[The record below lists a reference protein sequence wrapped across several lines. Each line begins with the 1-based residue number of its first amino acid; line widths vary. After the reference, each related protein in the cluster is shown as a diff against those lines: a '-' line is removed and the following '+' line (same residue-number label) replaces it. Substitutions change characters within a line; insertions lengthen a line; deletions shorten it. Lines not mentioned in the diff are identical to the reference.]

1 MNDSVYIAGISMTR
15 FGVFAERSV
24 KDLTREAVEGALSD
38 AGAEQKDIEVAFFS
52 NTAQDVLEGQTVVA
66 GQIALRS
73 MGFQGIPMMN
83 VENACASGATAV
95 HMAVSYVRSGMA
107 NIALAVGVE
116 KMNFPDMAKVFG
128 LFDGG
133 YDVHDPDGL
142 QRILKELG
150 GDGSEAGE
158 GRRSAFME
166 VYASLARAHM
176 RDFGTTQQQLAV
188 IASKNHRHSTLNPFA
203 HFRREFSV
211 EEVLGAR
218 AIGFPLTV
226 PMCAPMTDGA
236 AAVVVCNAAG
246 LKQIR
251 ASRALKVLASV
262 VGTGTERAL
271 NDWSQAATRLAA
283 LRAYEEAG
291 IGPKEISVAEVHDA
305 SAFGELLQSELLGF
319 CEIGAGGSLAESGAT
334 TLGGR
339 IPINPSG
346 GLESKGHPIGATGI
360 GQLFEL
366 ALQLRGEA
374 GPRQVANA
382 RFGIAENGGGMYGG
396 EEAVVAIT
404 ILGQ

>member
-1 MNDSVYIAGISMTR
+1 MREPVYLAGISMTR
-15 FGVFAERSV
+15 FGVFPERSV
-24 KDLTREAVEGALSD
+24 KELTREAVEGALSD
-38 AGAEQKDIEVAFFS
+38 AGAELHEIEAAFFS
-52 NTAQDVLEGQTVVA
+52 NTAQDVLEGQVVVA

-73 MGFQGIPMMN
+73 MGFERIPMMN

-107 NIALAVGVE
+107 DIALAVGVE
-116 KMNFPDMAKVFG
+116 KMNFPDMTKVFG

-133 YDVHDPDGL
+133 YDVHDPEGL
-142 QRILKELG
+142 RRLLVELG
-150 GDGSEAGE
+150 GDQFDAGT
-158 GRRSAFME
+158 GHRSAFME

-176 RDFGTTQQQLAV
+176 RDFGTTQRQLAL
-188 IASKNHRHSTLNPFA
+188 ISAKNHRHSTLNPTA
-203 HFRREFSV
+203 HFRREYTV
-211 EEVLGAR
+211 DEVLAAR

-236 AAVVVCNAAG
+236 AAAVICNAAG
-246 LKQIR
+246 LRRIR
-251 ASRALKVLASV
+251 ASRVLKVMATVL
-262 VGTGTERAL
+262 GTGTDRPVNAWDRSL
-271 NDWSQAATRLAA
+271 TRLAA
-283 LRAYEEAG
+283 LRAYEEASV
-291 IGPKEISVAEVHDA
+291 GPGDMSVAEVHDA
-305 SAFGELLQSELLGF
+305 SAFGELLQSESLGF
-319 CEIGAGGSLAESGAT
+319 CEIGAGGTLVESGAT

-360 GQLFEL
+360 AQLFEL

-396 EEAVVAIT
+396 EEAVAAIT
-404 ILGQ
+404 ILGR